1 MALFTLNTQGLTA
14 NNQAPFTQN
23 VTREQGYGN
32 GDLGSPVLSFFEFK
46 EGAFVTGSGETVSYT
61 GVRLTSVLVDITQT
75 KNIVTTAING
85 RNGTVKEY
93 VSDGDYVIV
102 LTGKIV
108 SSNNIYP
115 VAEVRALKELMAVPD
130 SLEFSCPFLEQF
142 DITNVVVTDFTLNES
157 EGFRNEQPFT
167 ISLLSDSVITLDLL

>member
-1 MALFTLNTQGLTA
+1 MALFVLNTQGLTA
-14 NNQAPFTQN
+14 NNQAPFPQN
-23 VTREQGYGN
+23 ITREAGYGN
-32 GDLGSPVLSFFEFK
+32 GDLGSPVLSFFEFR
-46 EGAFVTGSGETVSYT
+46 EGAYITGGNTVSYS
-61 GVRLTSVLVDITQT
+61 GVRLTSVLVDVTQT

-108 SSNNIYP
+108 SNNNIYP
-115 VAEVRALKELMAVPD
+115 VAEVLALKELMSVPD

-167 ISLLSDSVITLDLL
+167 ISLLSDSIITLDLL